1 MDRKGCAPNY
11 LTDRDLDRIKPMTVI
26 VNLRPETEKRLAT
39 LAAAQGI
46 SLDQFVSRLI
56 EGYPP
61 GQSSLSPLER
71 AAFWRESAT
80 GLPDTPPLSD
90 AAISRESIYDT
101 RG

>member
-1 MDRKGCAPNY
+1 
-11 LTDRDLDRIKPMTVI
+11 MTVI

-39 LAAAQGI
+39 LAAERGV
-46 SLDQFVSRLI
+46 SLEQYVSLLI
-56 EGYPP
+56 EGYSPAQAP
-61 GQSSLSPLER
+61 LSPSER
-71 AAFWRESAT
+71 AAFWREAVT